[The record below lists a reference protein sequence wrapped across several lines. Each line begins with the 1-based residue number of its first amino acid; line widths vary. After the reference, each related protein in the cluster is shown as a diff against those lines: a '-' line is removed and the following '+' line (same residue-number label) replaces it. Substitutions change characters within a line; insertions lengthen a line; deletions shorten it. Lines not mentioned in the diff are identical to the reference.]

1 MLAGLEDPWSWRK
14 GWLTWA
20 LLGLVAAGGAVQLTA
35 LSSTLGDEPPPVR
48 EVRERE

>member
-1 MLAGLEDPWSWRK
+1 MSWRK